1 MQRRG
6 KEAILREKYA
16 ALAPVLN
23 ERSRRL
29 WAATEAQA
37 LGHGGQ
43 TLLAKVTG
51 MARSTIYLGKQDLA
65 QGAVRA
71 MPGLGRVRAP
81 GGGRK
86 PLTHHHPM
94 LPQALDALVEPTSRG
109 DPQSSLRW
117 TCKSVRQLAAELTG
131 QGYGVGRQKVADLL
145 HALGYSLQANSKT
158 KEGAAHP
165 DRNAQFEYLNAQ
177 VQAFQARGHP
187 VVSVDT
193 KKKELVGEFKNGGR
207 EWRPQGEPQAVRVHD
222 FADPHLGK
230 AIPYGVYDLTA
241 NTGWV
246 SVGMDHDTAEFA
258 VETLRRWW
266 RSMGSPLYPTATA
279 LLITADGG
287 GSNGSRGRLWKVTLQ
302 RLADELG
309 LSITVCHFPPG
320 TSKWNKIEHRL
331 FSHIAINWRGQPL
344 TSHEVIVNLIANT
357 TTRQGLYIQAA
368 LDTNRYPT
376 GIVVTDQEF
385 AGINL
390 KRADF
395 HGDWNYTISPRM
407 PRK

>member
-51 MARSTIYLGKQDLA
+51 MSRSTIYLGKQEVG

-86 PLTHHHPM
+86 LLTHHQPT
-94 LPQALDALVEPTSRG
+94 LPQALDALVEPSSRG

-131 QGYGVGRQKVADLL
+131 QGYGIGRQKVADLL

-165 DRNAQFEYLNAQ
+165 DRNAQFAYLNAQ

-266 RSMGSPLYPTATA
+266 RYMGSPLYPTATA

-344 TSHEVIVNLIANT
+344 TSHEVIINLIANT

-368 LDTNRYPT
+368 LDTNHYPT

-395 HGDWNYTISPRM
+395 HGDWNYTINPRM

>member
-23 ERSRRL
+23 ECSRRL

-51 MARSTIYLGKQDLA
+51 MSRSTIYLGKQEVG

-86 PLTHHHPM
+86 PLTHHQPT
-94 LPQALDALVEPTSRG
+94 LPQALDALVEPSSRG

-131 QGYGVGRQKVADLL
+131 QGYGIGRQKVADLL

-165 DRNAQFEYLNAQ
+165 DRNAQFEYLDAQ

-266 RSMGSPLYPTATA
+266 RYMGSPLYPTATA

-344 TSHEVIVNLIANT
+344 TSHEVIINLIANT

-368 LDTNRYPT
+368 LDTNHYPT

-395 HGDWNYTISPRM
+395 HGDWNYTINPRM